1 MQDKTPEILTNTIFL
16 LAAYLVVDH
25 GYSPQEAWAPFK
37 RIEGL
42 PILTFRDATYL
53 PQDYHLEIIHCLMGL
68 RKAIEMGWYDPK
80 HFDQHEYE
88 LLDSPDN
95 ADMHFLSPDF
105 VAFKG
110 PSARRTKLMAGVYT
124 MTPKHYSSIFLH
136 RNVKNVLRLNEPTTY
151 DKSQFEKYGI
161 RHHDLYFDDCT
172 TPSNEIVNKFLRLSE
187 PIIGSGQ
194 KLAVHCKA
202 GLGRTGT
209 LIAIFWMKH
218 YGFTAHECI
227 GWLRIVR
234 PGSVIGPQQQYL
246 HWAEEQLR
254 NQKKRGQSD
263 MPGDFDQHHVHA
275 LSPDESA
282 RLGLEVAAAQNARS
296 SGRRGGADGK
306 L

>member
-1 MQDKTPEILTNTIFL
+1 
-16 LAAYLVVDH
+16 
-25 GYSPQEAWAPFK
+25 
-37 RIEGL
+37 
-42 PILTFRDATYL
+42 
-53 PQDYHLEIIHCLMGL
+53 
-68 RKAIEMGWYDPK
+68 
-80 HFDQHEYE
+80 
-88 LLDSPDN
+88 
-95 ADMHFLSPDF
+95 
-105 VAFKG
+105 
-110 PSARRTKLMAGVYT
+110 MAGVYT
-124 MTPKHYSSIFLH
+124 LTPKHYSSIFLH

-246 HWAEEQLR
+246 HWAEE
-254 NQKKRGQSD
+254 
-263 MPGDFDQHHVHA
+263 HVRKFKQTERSNLPPVVCEPA
-275 LSPDESA
+275 LAVSA
-282 RLGLEVAAAQNARS
+282 DRSAQMGLEVAAAQNARS
-296 SGRRGGADGK
+296 SRRMGEGHGNR
-306 L
+306 